1 MDNREFREKLKQ
13 SNRVV
18 IKIGS
23 AVISENNNI
32 DIDTLSN
39 IVDNVAYILQNLN
52 KQVIMVS
59 SGAVSSG
66 MSVMGIKK
74 RPENIVHQQALAA
87 IGQPELINAYK
98 KNLKKHNI
106 TASQVLITVDDI
118 QNRRRFI
125 NAKNSI
131 ETLIKWKI
139 LPIINENDTV
149 VIKELRFGDNDNL
162 ASYIV
167 NLVEADFL
175 IMLTNVDGVY
185 DKSPESEKSSV
196 IEFMNKDYKIDYF
209 KNKNN
214 LGSGGMKSKVDAGLK
229 IAQLGKI
236 AVIINGK
243 KRNAL
248 KRLFEDKNFKKTV
261 FEPSESPITS
271 KKSWIN
277 NCSPNGVVVIDDG
290 AAESIKNNKSLLASG
305 IDKVYGV
312 FGRGDIVNIESKE
325 NILVAKGMV
334 NYDSSEI
341 EKIKGSHSSKI
352 VEILG
357 YKYSNDVIHIDN
369 MVIVQ

>member
-23 AVISENNNI
+23 AVLSKNNNI
-32 DIDTLSN
+32 DIDTLKN
-39 IVDNVAYILQNLN
+39 IVDNVAYLIQDMH
-52 KQVIMVS
+52 KQVVMVS

-66 MSVMGIKK
+66 MSIMGIKK

-98 KNLKKHNI
+98 KNFKNYNI
-106 TASQVLITVDDI
+106 KASQVLITIDDI

-162 ASYIV
+162 ASYTV
-167 NLVEADFL
+167 NLVEADLL

-185 DKSPESEKSSV
+185 DKNPDDEESNV
-196 IEFMNKDYKIDYF
+196 IEFI
-209 KNKNN
+209 NKNYGIN
-214 LGSGGMKSKVDAGLK
+214 YFNDKNSLGRGGMKSKVDAGLK
-229 IAQLGKI
+229 IAQLGKM

-243 KRNAL
+243 KHDAL
-248 KRLFEDKNFKKTV
+248 RKLFEDENFKKTV

-277 NCSPNGVVVIDDG
+277 NCSPNGVVVIDEG
-290 AAESIKNNKSLLASG
+290 AAHSIRSNKSLLASG
-305 IDKVYGV
+305 ICKVYGV
-312 FGRGDIVNIESKE
+312 FGRGDIVNIESK
-325 NILVAKGMV
+325 NGNLVAKGMV

-341 EKIKGSHSSKI
+341 EKIKGIHSSKI

-369 MVIVQ
+369 MVIV